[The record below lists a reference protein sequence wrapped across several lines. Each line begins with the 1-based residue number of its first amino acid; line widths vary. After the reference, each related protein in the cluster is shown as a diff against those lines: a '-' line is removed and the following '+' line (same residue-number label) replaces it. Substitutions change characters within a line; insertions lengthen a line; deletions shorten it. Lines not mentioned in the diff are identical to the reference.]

1 MEKGAKRKKHRDE
14 KRSPLQDLNGLPIH
28 KSNSSNPS
36 VSIEAPKGAHL
47 GKKPRTLSRITSYA
61 AKKSAADTSKL
72 LPRSKENEVPRK
84 QSSQKSNRNQ
94 PQTGSQRR
102 FWRNNGRP
110 VHENGQN
117 SKLSSVHGNP
127 VNKLSKGSGEFQAK
141 MKKSQGNGTGKL
153 PFELLGV
160 ANCSNLNSA
169 EDCTPVGKGLGLD
182 SDSISFADHEP
193 VIEDS
198 VYERGDRNSANA
210 VKTPPVEASLSPEIQ
225 SHSRSK
231 LLVLKSAATPVCY
244 GAGHLI
250 SGVTDKRKC
259 RRRGSLKGG
268 SEKINLFGEKS
279 EEVVNDLQDSPIPL
293 LAEASVRWLL
303 SPCDEDRDNE
313 GSDSTNRL
321 DQCRTMYDNDLGR
334 LTLLTSSSKLCG
346 DASHL
351 LCADSSYNDSGGID
365 NMANKRRNRNVI
377 LSPIK
382 DSESQ
387 GVLEPSHDKV
397 DELLLAISPSATYSG
412 HGISSREGKSSGD
425 NVIGDTSVLCIDS
438 LSSGNVIQTPNSD
451 LSSGGRVHGNLVLS
465 ELDSMTDALNRMELS
480 PGSEMSTW
488 EAPCLGFH
496 FADMAA
502 PPSSIELSQLPED
515 VDSVSSW
522 MLDSTLDNMAVSQM
536 RISWRDGLA
545 SRIQETDE
553 FDWCCLSEEDV
564 DADGCHGEQVTLHQ
578 PIKSGE
584 DKEIYLSSNCGGK
597 SYLEAKSG
605 EDEENDPGID
615 IDISPMLSEYEP
627 CISARGKKRLSS
639 HRPNICAESIC
650 TNGGGLVASGLDD
663 NMKLMAIRNIVMLVN
678 SLAKQL
684 ELRGIFVFFMLHVD
698 GFEAAFRF
706 EEGFEER
713 ISNDFICCAEK
724 LFIRG
729 DE

>member
-1 MEKGAKRKKHRDE
+1 MEKGAKRKKQRDE

-28 KSNSSNPS
+28 NSNSSNPS
-36 VSIEAPKGAHL
+36 VSIEAPKGCLRSLLSSNSCSSSSSSASGAHL
-47 GKKPRTLSRITSYA
+47 GKKPRTFSKITSYP
-61 AKKSAADTSKL
+61 AKKSAADTLKL

-84 QSSQKSNRNQ
+84 QSSQKSKEDQ

-102 FWRNNGRP
+102 FWRSNARP
-110 VHENGQN
+110 VHENGQR

-160 ANCSNLNSA
+160 ANYSHLNSA

-182 SDSISFADHEP
+182 SDSISFADHET

-198 VYERGDRNSANA
+198 DYERGDGNSANA
-210 VKTPPVEASLSPEIQ
+210 VKTPPVEASLSPQIQ
-225 SHSRSK
+225 CQSRSK

-244 GAGHLI
+244 GAGHLV

-268 SEKINLFGEKS
+268 CEKINLFGEKS
-279 EEVVNDLQDSPIPL
+279 KEEVVNDLQDSPIPL

-303 SPCDEDRDNE
+303 SPCDEDRENE
-313 GSDSTNRL
+313 GSDSSNRL
-321 DQCRTMYDNDLGR
+321 DQCRTVYDN
-334 LTLLTSSSKLCG
+334 
-346 DASHL
+346 
-351 LCADSSYNDSGGID
+351 DSSYNASGSTD
-365 NMANKRRNRNVI
+365 NMTNKRRNRNVI

-382 DSESQ
+382 DSEFQ
-387 GVLEPSHDKV
+387 GVLEPSNDKI
-397 DELLLAISPSATYSG
+397 DELLLAISPCATYSG
-412 HGISSREGKSSGD
+412 HGISSREGKSSSG
-425 NVIGDTSVLCIDS
+425 NVIGDNSALCIDS
-438 LSSGNVIQTPNSD
+438 LSIGNVIQTPNSD
-451 LSSGGRVHGNLVLS
+451 LSSGGRVGRS
-465 ELDSMTDALNRMELS
+465 R
-480 PGSEMSTW
+480 SEMSTW

-522 MLDSTLDNMAVSQM
+522 MFDSTLDDNMAVSQM

-553 FDWCCLSEEDV
+553 FNWCCLSEEDG
-564 DADGCHGEQVTLHQ
+564 DADGCYGEQVTLHQ
-578 PIKSGE
+578 PIKSGVGE
-584 DKEIYLSSNCGGK
+584 EIYLSSNCGGK
-597 SYLEAKSG
+597 SYPEAKSG
-605 EDEENDPGID
+605 EDQENDPGVD

-650 TNGGGLVASGLDD
+650 TDGGGLVASGDSD
-663 NMKLMAIRNIVMLVN
+663 WTYCREN
-678 SLAKQL
+678 
-684 ELRGIFVFFMLHVD
+684 H
-698 GFEAAFRF
+698 
-706 EEGFEER
+706 
-713 ISNDFICCAEK
+713 
-724 LFIRG
+724 LFQVK
-729 DE
+729 

>member
-36 VSIEAPKGAHL
+36 VSIEAPKGCLRSLLSSNSCSSSSSSASGAHL

-102 FWRNNGRP
+102 FWRNNARP
-110 VHENGQN
+110 VHENGQK
-117 SKLSSVHGNP
+117 SKLSSLHGNP

-169 EDCTPVGKGLGLD
+169 EDCTPVGKSLGLD
-182 SDSISFADHEP
+182 SDSISFADHET

-225 SHSRSK
+225 CHSRSK

-268 SEKINLFGEKS
+268 CEKINLFGEKS
-279 EEVVNDLQDSPIPL
+279 KEEVVNDLQDSPVPL

-321 DQCRTMYDNDLGR
+321 DQCRTMYDNPGR
-334 LTLLTSSSKLCG
+334 LNLLTSSSKLCG

-351 LCADSSYNDSGGID
+351 LCAGSSYNDSGGTD
-365 NMANKRRNRNVI
+365 NMENKRRNRNVI

-387 GVLEPSHDKV
+387 GVFEPSHDKV

-425 NVIGDTSVLCIDS
+425 DVIGDTSVLCIDS

-451 LSSGGRVHGNLVLS
+451 LSSCGRVGRSRSEVFHGNLVLS

-496 FADMAA
+496 FADVAA

-522 MLDSTLDNMAVSQM
+522 MFDSTLDNMAVSQM

-564 DADGCHGEQVTLHQ
+564 DADGCHAEQVTLHQ

-597 SYLEAKSG
+597 SYPEAKSG

-650 TNGGGLVASGLDD
+650 TDGGGLVASGDSD
-663 NMKLMAIRNIVMLVN
+663 WTYCREN
-678 SLAKQL
+678 
-684 ELRGIFVFFMLHVD
+684 H
-698 GFEAAFRF
+698 
-706 EEGFEER
+706 
-713 ISNDFICCAEK
+713 
-724 LFIRG
+724 LFQVK
-729 DE
+729 

>member
-36 VSIEAPKGAHL
+36 VSIEAPKGCLRSLLSSNSCSSSSSSASGAHL
-47 GKKPRTLSRITSYA
+47 GKKPRTLSKITSYA
-61 AKKSAADTSKL
+61 AKKSAADSSKL

-94 PQTGSQRR
+94 PQTGSQGR
-102 FWRNNGRP
+102 FWRSNARP
-110 VHENGQN
+110 VHENGQR

-127 VNKLSKGSGEFQAK
+127 VKKL
-141 MKKSQGNGTGKL
+141 T
-153 PFELLGV
+153 
-160 ANCSNLNSA
+160 NCSNLNSA

-182 SDSISFADHEP
+182 SDSISFADHET

-225 SHSRSK
+225 CLSRSK

-268 SEKINLFGEKS
+268 CEKINLFGEKS
-279 EEVVNDLQDSPIPL
+279 NDEVVSDLQDSPVPL

-313 GSDSTNRL
+313 GSDSRNRL
-321 DQCRTMYDNDLGR
+321 DQCRTMYDNDQGR
-334 LTLLTSSSKLCG
+334 LSLLTSPSMICG

-351 LCADSSYNDSGGID
+351 LCADSSYNDSGSTD

-377 LSPIK
+377 LSPVK
-382 DSESQ
+382 DSQFQ
-387 GVLEPSHDKV
+387 GVLEPSNDKV
-397 DELLLAISPSATYSG
+397 DELVLAISPSATYSG
-412 HGISSREGKSSGD
+412 HGISSREGKSSSD
-425 NVIGDTSVLCIDS
+425 NVIGDNSVLCIDS

-451 LSSGGRVHGNLVLS
+451 SSSGGRVGRSMSEVFHGNLVLS
-465 ELDSMTDALNRMELS
+465 ELDSMTDALNRMNLS
-480 PGSEMSTW
+480 PGSEMSTF

-515 VDSVSSW
+515 VDCVSSW
-522 MLDSTLDNMAVSQM
+522 MFDSTLDNMAVSQM

-564 DADGCHGEQVTLHQ
+564 HADGCHGEQVTLHQ

-584 DKEIYLSSNCGGK
+584 GKEIYLSSNCGGK
-597 SYLEAKSG
+597 SYPEANQVK
-605 EDEENDPGID
+605 
-615 IDISPMLSEYEP
+615 M
-627 CISARGKKRLSS
+627 KKM
-639 HRPNICAESIC
+639 ITE
-650 TNGGGLVASGLDD
+650 
-663 NMKLMAIRNIVMLVN
+663 
-678 SLAKQL
+678 
-684 ELRGIFVFFMLHVD
+684 
-698 GFEAAFRF
+698 
-706 EEGFEER
+706 
-713 ISNDFICCAEK
+713 
-724 LFIRG
+724 
-729 DE
+729 

>member
-1 MEKGAKRKKHRDE
+1 MEKVAKRKKQRDG

-36 VSIEAPKGAHL
+36 VSIEAPKGCLRSLLSSNSCSSSSSSASGAHL
-47 GKKPRTLSRITSYA
+47 GKKPRTFSKITSYE

-102 FWRNNGRP
+102 FWRSNARP
-110 VHENGQN
+110 VHENGQR

-127 VNKLSKGSGEFQAK
+127 VNKLSKGSGEFQGK

-169 EDCTPVGKGLGLD
+169 EDCTPVGKVLGLD
-182 SDSISFADHEP
+182 SDSISFADQET

-198 VYERGDRNSANA
+198 VYERGEGNSASS

-225 SHSRSK
+225 CQSRSK

-244 GAGHLI
+244 GAGHLF

-268 SEKINLFGEKS
+268 REKINLFGEKS
-279 EEVVNDLQDSPIPL
+279 KEELVIDLQDSPIPL

-303 SPCDEDRDNE
+303 SPCDEDRENE
-313 GSDSTNRL
+313 GSDSRNRL
-321 DQCRTMYDNDLGR
+321 DECRTMYDNDPGR
-334 LTLLTSSSKLCG
+334 LLTSPSMLCG
-346 DASHL
+346 NASDL
-351 LCADSSYNDSGGID
+351 LCADSSYNDSGSTD
-365 NMANKRRNRNVI
+365 NMANERRNRNVI

-382 DSESQ
+382 DSEFQ
-387 GVLEPSHDKV
+387 GVLEPSNDKV
-397 DELLLAISPSATYSG
+397 DELLLAISPSATYSR
-412 HGISSREGKSSGD
+412 HGISSREGKSSSY
-425 NVIGDTSVLCIDS
+425 NVIGDNSALCIDS
-438 LSSGNVIQTPNSD
+438 LSSGNVIQTPNSYS
-451 LSSGGRVHGNLVLS
+451 SSGGRVGRSRSEVVHGHLVLS

-480 PGSEMSTW
+480 PRSEMSTW

-502 PPSSIELSQLPED
+502 PPSSIELGQLPED

-522 MLDSTLDNMAVSQM
+522 MFDSTLDNMAVSQM

-545 SRIQETDE
+545 SSIQETDE

-564 DADGCHGEQVTLHQ
+564 DADGCHGEQVTLYQ
-578 PIKSGE
+578 LIESSEAK
-584 DKEIYLSSNCGGK
+584 KVTSSNSVGK
-597 SYLEAKSG
+597 V
-605 EDEENDPGID
+605 I
-615 IDISPMLSEYEP
+615 
-627 CISARGKKRLSS
+627 
-639 HRPNICAESIC
+639 
-650 TNGGGLVASGLDD
+650 
-663 NMKLMAIRNIVMLVN
+663 
-678 SLAKQL
+678 Q
-684 ELRGIFVFFMLHVD
+684 
-698 GFEAAFRF
+698 
-706 EEGFEER
+706 
-713 ISNDFICCAEK
+713 
-724 LFIRG
+724 
-729 DE
+729 